1 MSEKA
6 LAWIV
11 GNDTGSSSKALWA
24 VMMGQKS
31 DGSYP
36 HDPDDLGRC
45 MRLLEAVPEWKSRIS
60 EMAAVSNYWAGL
72 AENWDELERLMR
84 EETGLK
90 RRWIGGANKT
100 YDKMKA
106 ILRPLEDAD
115 RNVFR
120 MGNGATIRFGA

>member
-11 GNDTGSSSKALWA
+11 GNDTGMSSKALWA

-31 DGSYP
+31 DRSHP
-36 HDPDDLGRC
+36 HDPADLGRC
-45 MRLLEAVPEWKSRIS
+45 LRLLEAVPEWKPRLS
-60 EMAAVSNYWAGL
+60 EMAAVSNYWAAL
-72 AENWDELERLMR
+72 VANWAELERLMR
-84 EETGLK
+84 EETGMK
-90 RRWIGGANKT
+90 RDWQGKATKT

-115 RNVFR
+115 RHVFR
-120 MGNGATIRFGA
+120 MGDGVTMRFGA